1 VAWHRDS
8 SRSPISA
15 RRLSLKG
22 MYPVFME
29 LLCSYEHFKSGAFIS
44 HPGGEGSSGTQKRQA
59 ARRNKGGTQKK
70 LGNVYSHLDEK

>member
-1 VAWHRDS
+1 V
-8 SRSPISA
+8 
-15 RRLSLKG
+15 L
-22 MYPVFME
+22 ME

-44 HPGGEGSSGTQKRQA
+44 HPRGEGSSGTQKRQA